1 MSRAAHVGQSR
12 WRPRRGPV
20 RTSFILRPRRGA
32 PDVGPAHTLRLE
44 VPGAYYHVINRANH
58 RRDIFG
64 TAGTQLAF
72 ESCPFE
78 ARAKSG
84 LILHAFVIMGD
95 RGHLALA
102 TRTNDPRLPVPF
114 LIQNQPTPPA
124 SRPLRPTD
132 SSRIPQSRFS
142 GLGLITEQ
150 RIFSTRSADRSNHTR
165 TGRLHSFL

>member
-1 MSRAAHVGQSR
+1 METKRRAGHNLFHFTAAERCAGCR
-12 WRPRRGPV
+12 
-20 RTSFILRPRRGA
+20 
-32 PDVGPAHTLRLE
+32 
-44 VPGAYYHVINRANH
+44 PGAHAQARIPRGVLSRHQSGQLSAPH
-58 RRDIFG
+58 LRDRRDPARIRV
-64 TAGTQLAF
+64 L
-72 ESCPFE
+72 PFRGL
-78 ARAKSG
+78 RAKSG
-84 LILHAFVIMGD
+84 LILHAFVIMGNH
-95 RGHLALA
+95 GHLALA